1 MDRDISKRM
10 QTSIIAY
17 SALGICA
24 IGLIVSSVSI
34 IRFYGMLKKAG
45 EKNLI
50 QTVNTRS
57 LAIDEY
63 LSRVEDIAQQ
73 ITSRTEARERLDAY
87 NKGKVKRK
95 DLTRFSRNN
104 LNEAMRISEEVAGI
118 TRLDPKGEPVVQ
130 VGLPI
135 PEKEWPSNAGR
146 FSGMVVH
153 GPISL
158 NDISYIIVSTPIF
171 GAESQ
176 RVGTDLVLFRM
187 SGLQKHVKDYTGMGE
202 TGEIILGQFIDRG
215 VERRVKIFFPLR
227 GKKTTPSETVPKKD
241 SYIGIALKSASG
253 GGFGIINPDKFPSSP
268 VVIAYSPIKETEWGI
283 LAKMDKDELYSPINR
298 QILVM
303 SSVIIGLTLL
313 GTCGMVLLLRPLT
326 GRIIIHTDELA
337 TEIEEKTVNLQ
348 NEIEE
353 HKRTEAALDR
363 LASLPEQSPDPV
375 IETDLD
381 GQVTYLNP
389 AAQVQFA
396 SLDEIG
402 LDHPTLGGL
411 KAIISALH
419 SDKEE
424 SFTREIELGSLVYVQ
439 KICHVSE
446 SNLIRIYMTDITDRK
461 WAESELQEAKESA
474 EYANR
479 AKSEFLTN
487 MSHEL
492 RTPLNAIIGF
502 SEILRDAILGP
513 VNEGQEELIHDIHTS
528 GHHLLDMINGILD
541 LAKIEA
547 GKMDLQLEIFSVEEA
562 MEEVN
567 AIINALAN
575 KKLIQP
581 ALEFFQDVSIEAD
594 KVKFKQILYNLLS
607 NAIKFTGEGGQVTTR
622 FSVVDNELMTQV
634 TDTGMGMTPE
644 DQRKL
649 FKPFTQLDASKSRE
663 YSGSGLG
670 LALTRRLVEIHN
682 GKIWV
687 ESEKGKGSTFLFTLP
702 LNQLA
707 QSPQPANVE
716 LSESIHSDGT
726 ILVAEVN
733 ETAAPPS
740 ASVEYSDNEGRQN
753 KLDTDVLIN

>member
-1 MDRDISKRM
+1 M
-10 QTSIIAY
+10 
-17 SALGICA
+17 
-24 IGLIVSSVSI
+24 
-34 IRFYGMLKKAG
+34 
-45 EKNLI
+45 
-50 QTVNTRS
+50 
-57 LAIDEY
+57 
-63 LSRVEDIAQQ
+63 
-73 ITSRTEARERLDAY
+73 
-87 NKGKVKRK
+87 
-95 DLTRFSRNN
+95 
-104 LNEAMRISEEVAGI
+104 
-118 TRLDPKGEPVVQ
+118 
-130 VGLPI
+130 
-135 PEKEWPSNAGR
+135 
-146 FSGMVVH
+146 
-153 GPISL
+153 
-158 NDISYIIVSTPIF
+158 
-171 GAESQ
+171 
-176 RVGTDLVLFRM
+176 
-187 SGLQKHVKDYTGMGE
+187 
-202 TGEIILGQFIDRG
+202 
-215 VERRVKIFFPLR
+215 
-227 GKKTTPSETVPKKD
+227 
-241 SYIGIALKSASG
+241 
-253 GGFGIINPDKFPSSP
+253 
-268 VVIAYSPIKETEWGI
+268 
-283 LAKMDKDELYSPINR
+283 
-298 QILVM
+298 
-303 SSVIIGLTLL
+303 
-313 GTCGMVLLLRPLT
+313 
-326 GRIIIHTDELA
+326 
-337 TEIEEKTVNLQ
+337 
-348 NEIEE
+348 
-353 HKRTEAALDR
+353 
-363 LASLPEQSPDPV
+363 
-375 IETDLD
+375 
-381 GQVTYLNP
+381 
-389 AAQVQFA
+389 
-396 SLDEIG
+396 
-402 LDHPTLGGL
+402 
-411 KAIISALH
+411 H

-513 VNEGQEELIHDIHTS
+513 VNEGQEELIRDIHTS

-726 ILVAEVN
+726 ILVEEVN